1 VWSVTEQEIRQI
13 IIEALEFANVTAIRD
28 IRKNILQVHE
38 DVLFAQ
44 LDMDSLAVMELC
56 IAIETRTGV
65 SIVPEDLQRIDTL
78 NRLTKTIKARLR

>member
-1 VWSVTEQEIRQI
+1 VTEQEIRQI

>member
-1 VWSVTEQEIRQI
+1 MTEQEIRQI